1 MGLEKGT
8 VKVKGKDYK
17 LVVKRVDEFRLKFKG
32 YGIDTKIIDLGLESG
47 VVVIEAKIKNPE
59 NQGVGSGHAEEKR
72 NSSQITKTSALENC
86 ETSAIG
92 RCLGFLN
99 IGLNGIATADEVAN
113 AIHQQK
119 PKPLT
124 LKQAETIL
132 DLNQHEAIDGEF
144 ADRLDKWIQTD
155 EERSYEEGEKVIK
168 KMQLRIDEYDGLE
181 N

>member
-1 MGLEKGT
+1 MP
-8 VKVKGKDYK
+8 VNIHGKEYTM
-17 LVVKRVDEFRLKFKG
+17 VDERVAKFHELYPNGSITSSMSQKDDMF
-32 YGIDTKIIDLGLESG
+32 IFKSTATPDVDK
-47 VVVIEAKIKNPE
+47 PE
-59 NQGVGSGHAEEKR
+59 RFFTGHAYEIIG
-72 NSSQITKTSALENC
+72 STQINKTSALENC

>member
-1 MGLEKGT
+1 MP
-8 VKVKGKDYK
+8 VNIHGKEYTM
-17 LVVKRVDEFRLKFKG
+17 VDERVAKFHELYPNGSITSSMSQKDDMF
-32 YGIDTKIIDLGLESG
+32 IFKSTATPDVDK
-47 VVVIEAKIKNPE
+47 PE
-59 NQGVGSGHAEEKR
+59 RFFTGHAYEIIG
-72 NSSQITKTSALENC
+72 STQINKTSALENC

-168 KMQLRIDEYDGLE
+168 KMLLRIDEYDGLE

>member
-1 MGLEKGT
+1 MP
-8 VKVKGKDYK
+8 VNIHGKEYTM
-17 LVVKRVDEFRLKFKG
+17 VDERVAEFHELYPNGSIISSMSQKDDMFIFKSTATP
-32 YGIDTKIIDLGLESG
+32 DVDK
-47 VVVIEAKIKNPE
+47 PE
-59 NQGVGSGHAEEKR
+59 RFFTGHAYEIIG
-72 NSSQITKTSALENC
+72 STQINKTSALENC

-144 ADRLDKWIQTD
+144 ADRLDKWIKTD
-155 EERSYEEGEKVIK
+155 EEHSYEEGEKVIK
-168 KMQLRIDEYDGLE
+168 KMQSRIDEYDGLE
-181 N
+181 E

>member
-1 MGLEKGT
+1 MP
-8 VKVKGKDYK
+8 VNIHGKEYTM
-17 LVVKRVDEFRLKFKG
+17 VDERVAKFHELYPNGSITSSMSQKDDMFIFKSTATPDG
-32 YGIDTKIIDLGLESG
+32 DK
-47 VVVIEAKIKNPE
+47 PE
-59 NQGVGSGHAEEKR
+59 RFFTGHAYEIIG
-72 NSSQITKTSALENC
+72 STQINKTSALENC

>member
-1 MGLEKGT
+1 MP
-8 VKVKGKDYK
+8 VNIHGKEYTM
-17 LVVKRVDEFRLKFKG
+17 VDERVAKFHELYSNGSITSSMSQKDDMF
-32 YGIDTKIIDLGLESG
+32 IFKSTATPDVDK
-47 VVVIEAKIKNPE
+47 PE
-59 NQGVGSGHAEEKR
+59 RFFTGHAYEIIG
-72 NSSQITKTSALENC
+72 STQINKTSALENC